1 MLQYLSSTLSVPM
14 QVCRYSWVLLSIF
27 FFSSTVAPK
36 AQQSYGLLTGTWE
49 KKLHKNIFSDDDIQ
63 IEFPL
68 PKSAS
73 EKKIEVSEPPKLYWT
88 FTEERYCYRDMMS
101 IYLAAYPFELDTAKA
116 EISINGTDFYKILKL
131 QNDEMVLIQIKELFS
146 DTIYFVK
153 AEPKKHPIE
162 RFQKLVAQKS
172 LGEIQLDGIY
182 GHHFE
187 ENGISMLVRFYPDST
202 FIYHFSVIT
211 SDSLEADVVNFDKIT
226 CTTLPVPYDGVFSI
240 NIDGSNAYAER
251 DYQDF
256 VIKHILKFS
265 DDKMHIRYL
274 VKGKDQAPDAEVLE
288 FQFYPRRMPYLFEK
302 EP

>member
-1 MLQYLSSTLSVPM
+1 MLQYLSPTLSVPM
-14 QVCRYSWVLLSIF
+14 QACRYSWVLLSIF
-27 FFSSTVAPK
+27 FFSTTVALK
-36 AQQSYGLLTGTWE
+36 AQQSYELLTGTWE
-49 KKLHKNIFSDDDIQ
+49 KKLHKNIFSDADIQ
-63 IEFPL
+63 IEVPRSK
-68 PKSAS
+68 PAP
-73 EKKIEVSEPPKLYWT
+73 EKKEPLTLYWT

-101 IYLAAYPFELDTAKA
+101 IYLDACPYELDPAKA
-116 EISINGTDFYKILKL
+116 EISINWTDFYKILKL
-131 QNDEMVLIQIKELFS
+131 QDDEMVLIQITELFS
-146 DTIYFVK
+146 DTIYFVR

-172 LGEIQLDGIY
+172 LGEIQLNGMY

-187 ENGISMLVRFYPDST
+187 ENGSWMLVRFYPDST

-211 SDSLEADVVNFDKIT
+211 PDSFEAEVANFDKLT
-226 CTTLPVPYDGVFSI
+226 STVWPVPFDGVFSI

-251 DYQDF
+251 NYQDF

-265 DDKMHIRYL
+265 DDNKMYIRYL